1 MMVLEDESAKEYE
14 TKYLAE
20 KVGLSA
26 GWRGFSVAH
35 KLVERDVLVFQL
47 VGSSKFQVI
56 VILC

>member
-1 MMVLEDESAKEYE
+1 MVLEDESGKEYE

-56 VILC
+56 V